1 MTLEPDTS
9 RFLDVKNGEVL
20 TFGTIRIRGHEYPF
34 SVPKTRDSEGK
45 ISHHYTLSPICI
57 CDSKDKKKYD
67 IQWVKA
73 GNLLV
78 ADRNLLKNVSW
89 EQLDTW
95 GLVFGDNQKP
105 IHKEP
110 RKQSFEDLVSR
121 AQSISDQLA
130 ELTSDLEKHKN
141 NLER

>member
-1 MTLEPDTS
+1 MNS
-9 RFLDVKNGEVL
+9 VSHANFCRGKVL
-20 TFGTIRIRGHEYPF
+20 APVLLYRVAGFDQ
-34 SVPKTRDSEGK
+34 SV
-45 ISHHYTLSPICI
+45 SPHSI

-121 AQSISDQLA
+121 AQSLSDQLA
-130 ELTSDLEKHKN
+130 ELTSDLQKHKD